1 MQDAATVE
9 LFAAVKAGDV
19 GRIES
24 LLRDDPAPANARD
37 ESGISALLTAI
48 YYGRHDIADLLVARG
63 ADVDLFAAAALGRTD
78 RLEALLRAN
87 SALVHSYSPDGW
99 TPLHLAAFFG
109 HPDAVTVLLARG
121 AGVRAV
127 SRNSTGNTPFHS
139 ALASHDAGV
148 APGPRRR
155 IAELLRAAGADINL
169 ADASGYTPLHLAA
182 HDGNTD
188 LVEALLARGAEVNPR
203 HDKGQTPLS
212 IALAAG
218 HTEAADLLRRHGA
231 TE

>member
-1 MQDAATVE
+1 MKDAATVE
-9 LFAAVKAGDV
+9 LFAAVKAGDA

-24 LLRDDPAPANARD
+24 LLRDDPALANARD

-48 YYGRHDIADLLVARG
+48 YYGRGDIADLLVARG
-63 ADVDLFAAAALGRTD
+63 ADVDLFAAAALGRTE

-99 TPLHLAAFFG
+99 TSLHLAAFFG

-139 ALASHDAGV
+139 ALAVTTPAWP
-148 APGPRRR
+148 PG
-155 IAELLRAAGADINL
+155 
-169 ADASGYTPLHLAA
+169 
-182 HDGNTD
+182 
-188 LVEALLARGAEVNPR
+188 RGAGSPSSCVPPGRTSTWRMPR
-203 HDKGQTPLS
+203 GTLPCTWRPTTATRIWS
-212 IALAAG
+212 RRSSPAAS
-218 HTEAADLLRRHGA
+218 R
-231 TE
+231 